1 MKRNIILGLLI
12 LLFVISVSFCG
23 LGFYYN
29 TNKIFDDN
37 DIKDDIS
44 DKNDDTDGKTI
55 IINTPD
61 VSDKD
66 PSDVPNADDDDS
78 NNDDNDNDIDND
90 HSDDDSDDPYFYYF
104 SYITEEVD
112 KELWNEKYKNLKEM
126 SLDEYE
132 KTYDIF
138 KNLSDLSS
146 TIEAMQKEYYDGGYD
161 DGEFEDDYNRFPILR
176 LKYEN
181 NTLTYSYEK
190 NEQIIK
196 NVKYVKANYTGCS
209 SETMV
214 AAAFTDDGIWFFN
227 TDSEIYGEKFVKL
240 DKKYIDLKDLPVSG
254 DSCGTINYY
263 LAKNENGDYYNVE
276 TFKKFYTDVYLI
288 DYDEFNVRVDGRIYL
303 ANKKTD
309 FVMKRGLY
317 TCFGQLA
324 YFISPDNYLYTR
336 SLKKRYD
343 YKVKK
348 ILYKQD
354 QWSKIPVILFE
365 NGAYFEN
372 GDDCELYIGE

>member
-1 MKRNIILGLLI
+1 MKRNIILGVLI

-29 TNKIFDDN
+29 TNKAFDDN
-37 DIKDDIS
+37 DIKDDTS

-66 PSDVPNADDDDS
+66 PSDVPNTDDEDS

-104 SYITEEVD
+104 GYITEEVD

-132 KTYDIF
+132 KTHDIF

-161 DGEFEDDYNRFPILR
+161 DDEFENDYNRFPILR

-240 DKKYIDLKDLPVSG
+240 DKKYIDLKDLFVSN
-254 DSCGTINYY
+254 STCGTFDYY
-263 LAKNENGDYYNVE
+263 LAKDEKGDYYDVE
-276 TFKKFYTDVYLI
+276 TFKK
-288 DYDEFNVRVDGRIYL
+288 YDTNIYKGEYNGFNVHADGSIYL
-303 ANKKTD
+303 ADRKTIYT
-309 FVMKRGLY
+309 MKRGIY
-317 TCFGQLA
+317 TLFGELA
-324 YFISPDNYLYTR
+324 YFISPDNYLYTI
-336 SLKKRYD
+336 SLQKRYD

-348 ILYKQD
+348 ILYKYEQGN
-354 QWSKIPVILFE
+354 KIPVILFE
-365 NGAYFEN
+365 DGAYFESN
-372 GDDCELYIGE
+372 DDFLYIGE

>member
-29 TNKIFDDN
+29 TNKVFDDN
-37 DIKDDIS
+37 DIKDDTS
-44 DKNDDTDGKTI
+44 DKNNDTDGKTI

-66 PSDVPNADDDDS
+66 PSDVPDADDEDS
-78 NNDDNDNDIDND
+78 NNDDNDNAIDND

-104 SYITEEVD
+104 GYITEEVD

-126 SLDEYE
+126 SLDGYE
-132 KTYDIF
+132 KTHDIF

-146 TIEAMQKEYYDGGYD
+146 TIEAMQKEYYDGVD
-161 DGEFEDDYNRFPILR
+161 DDSEFEDDYNRFPILR

-240 DKKYIDLKDLPVSG
+240 DKKYIDLKDLFVSNG
-254 DSCGTINYY
+254 TCGSFDYY
-263 LAKNENGDYYNVE
+263 LAKDENGDYYNVE
-276 TFKKFYTDVYLI
+276 TFKKFYTDIYLI

-303 ANKKTD
+303 ADKKTD

-317 TCFGQLA
+317 DCFGQLT

-336 SLKKRYD
+336 TLKKRYN

-372 GDDCELYIGE
+372 DDDCELYIGE

>member
-1 MKRNIILGLLI
+1 MKRNIILGVLI

-29 TNKIFDDN
+29 TNKAFDDN
-37 DIKDDIS
+37 DIKDDTS

-66 PSDVPNADDDDS
+66 PSDVPNTDDEDS

-104 SYITEEVD
+104 GYITEEVD

-132 KTYDIF
+132 KTHDIF

-161 DGEFEDDYNRFPILR
+161 DDEFENDYNRFPILR

-240 DKKYIDLKDLPVSG
+240 DKKYIDLKDLFVSN
-254 DSCGTINYY
+254 DTCGSFDYY
-263 LAKNENGDYYNVE
+263 LAKDEKDDYYDVE
-276 TFKKFYTDVYLI
+276 TFKK
-288 DYDEFNVRVDGRIYL
+288 YDTNIYKGEYDGFNVHVDGRVYL
-303 ANKKTD
+303 ADKKTD

>member
-29 TNKIFDDN
+29 TNKVFDDN

-44 DKNDDTDGKTI
+44 DKNDDTDGKNI

-66 PSDVPNADDDDS
+66 PSDVPNTDDDDDS
-78 NNDDNDNDIDND
+78 NNDDNDND
-90 HSDDDSDDPYFYYF
+90 HSDDDSDDSYFNNF
-104 SYITEEVD
+104 GYITEEVD

-132 KTYDIF
+132 KTHDIF

-263 LAKNENGDYYNVE
+263 LAKDENGDYYNVE
-276 TFKKFYTDVYLI
+276 TFKKFYTDIYLI

-372 GDDCELYIGE
+372 DDDCELYIGE